1 MDRIVSVSTMA
12 YDGYTLE
19 TALDELAALGARYVE
34 PASVDKV
41 FQHLLEADFCDT
53 RAAWLSEELASRS
66 LSCVSLSAHMDLSQP
81 DSIERF
87 TRRLEFARAIGAR
100 IVNSIAG
107 PRSGH
112 EGFRRNIPVLGRR
125 ASDLG
130 LTVALENHGDLVD
143 REGQILQTLQEIGI
157 PAVQVNYDTGNAWYY
172 SKGGIDP
179 AQELDRLA
187 PVVAHV
193 HLKTPRIEDGLMRWV
208 ALGEGALD
216 LPAAARILRQKL
228 SGVPVSYELSP
239 RQRSRDF
246 EPRWRAPEVPPL
258 AELRETI
265 RRSLAALEGAL
276 A

>member
-12 YDGYTLE
+12 YDGYPLE
-19 TALDELAALGARYVE
+19 TALDELAALGVRHVE

-41 FQHLLEADFCDT
+41 FQHLVEADFCDA
-53 RAAWLSEELASRS
+53 RAAWLRDQLVSRG

-100 IVNSIAG
+100 VVNSIAG
-107 PRSGH
+107 PLAGH
-112 EGFRRNIPVLGRR
+112 EGFRRNIPALGRR
-125 ASDLG
+125 AADLG

-143 REGQILQTLQEIGI
+143 REGQILQVMREIGM
-157 PAVQVNYDTGNAWYY
+157 PAVRVNYDTGNAWYY
-172 SKGGIDP
+172 SKGGLDP
-179 AQELDRLA
+179 VRELDQIA
-187 PVVAHV
+187 SVVAHV
-193 HLKTPRIEDGLMRWV
+193 HLKSPRIDDGLLRWV
-208 ALGEGALD
+208 ALGEGILD
-216 LPAAARILRQKL
+216 IAAAARVLHAKL
-228 SGVPVSYELSP
+228 PGVPLSYELSP

-265 RRSLAALEGAL
+265 GRSLAALQRVL
-276 A
+276 S

>member
-12 YDGYTLE
+12 FDGYSLE
-19 TALDELAALGARYVE
+19 TALDELAALGVRHVE

-41 FQHLLEADFCDT
+41 FQHLVEADFCGA
-53 RAAWLSEELASRS
+53 RAAWLSGQLASRR

-87 TRRLEFARAIGAR
+87 TRRLEFARQIGAR

-107 PRSGH
+107 PLSGH
-112 EGFRRNIPVLGRR
+112 EGFRRNIPTLGRR
-125 ASDLG
+125 AADLG

-143 REGQILQTLQEIGI
+143 REGQILQVIQEVGI
-157 PAVQVNYDTGNAWYY
+157 PAVRVNYDTGNAWYY
-172 SKGGIDP
+172 SKGGLNP
-179 AQELDRLA
+179 VTELAQVA
-187 PVVAHV
+187 SVVAHV
-193 HLKTPRIEDGLMRWV
+193 HLKSPRIDDGMLRWV
-208 ALGEGALD
+208 ALGEGILD
-216 LPAAARILRQKL
+216 LAAAARVLQQRL
-228 SGVPVSYELSP
+228 PGVPVSYELSP

-246 EPRWRAPEVPPL
+246 EPRWRTPEVPPL

-265 RRSLAALEGAL
+265 RRSLLALEAVL